1 MGRYPASG
9 IAYSVL
15 QPGNRLPQRIL
26 SLPMSWIQLTRS
38 DQLDDNDRTS
48 YDRPVLIYKH
58 SPRCSLSNIAFQRI
72 EGLVNE
78 LPTYFLDL
86 IKHRGLSDEIEKR
99 YKVYHESPQLLLIRD
114 GECVY
119 EASHMDIHADTIRD
133 QVSTLPG

>member
-1 MGRYPASG
+1 
-9 IAYSVL
+9 
-15 QPGNRLPQRIL
+15 
-26 SLPMSWIQLTRS
+26 MSWIQLTRS
-38 DQLDDNDRTS
+38 DQLDDIDRTS

-58 SPRCSLSNIAFQRI
+58 STRCSLSNIAFQRI